1 MVIDVAP
8 LRAVPYL
15 INGNK
20 LFFEDSL
27 HVNLIQR
34 GSATVGYPMVRGL
47 YVYAVAAQLCTQIDA
62 HAMFSRIAISPTV
75 SRLPDTVAMGC
86 YEIAN
91 ARNFV

>member
-1 MVIDVAP
+1 M
-8 LRAVPYL
+8 
-15 INGNK
+15 
-20 LFFEDSL
+20 

-34 GSATVGYPMVRGL
+34 DSATVGYPMVRGL

-86 YEIAN
+86 YVIAN
-91 ARNFV
+91 EVSPKRSHHRRP